1 MFSASRVLPRPSAVP
16 MNTSQAAAETTIYA
30 IPVILRGSFFEQ
42 EQEHAMASLLPF
54 NEQI

>member
-16 MNTSQAAAETTIYA
+16 MNTSRAAAETTIYA
-30 IPVILRGSFFEQ
+30 IPVILQGSFFEQ